1 MLNLESSR
9 SILLY
14 LDWNVITRCR
24 NLDKLDPR
32 RREEIEKL
40 LDLLSVFYKQLTIPY
55 SPAHLLDIKK
65 GFLKNPTFLTSD
77 FEILT
82 KITTNLF
89 LVENIEKA
97 EPQLTIKEP
106 SKQFEELISQN
117 HKEEVAVVDII
128 AVLEAQIPPAL
139 LPLLDKIFVTEKQ
152 LSEFSKL
159 GVVSQDLKE
168 KITFKDLLFEFAKKV
183 EVLLKKGV
191 NSYPEVRQ
199 LLLHSAPTLTDLNN
213 DEALSELQKRDEEF
227 AVEITKDQVKKV
239 LENTELNYQSKVFET
254 VSLYWSIDAQG
265 YKKEKFSQKNT
276 GDNFFAD
283 SLHCY
288 YASHCD
294 IYITGDEISHEKSTL
309 ILKALNKKTKVFEL
323 KSIDECINLVHEL
336 LNNK

>member
-1 MLNLESSR
+1 MENLEESKP
-9 SILLY
+9 LCLY

-24 NLDKLDPR
+24 NLHKLDPA

-40 LDLLSVFYKQLTIPY
+40 LELLSVFEKQLTIPY
-55 SPAHLLDIKK
+55 SPAHLQDIKK

-82 KITTNLF
+82 KITSNVF
-89 LVENIEKA
+89 LVENLEEAK
-97 EPQLTIKEP
+97 PHLTIKEP

-117 HKEEVAVVDII
+117 YQEETAVVDII
-128 AVLEAQIPPAL
+128 AVIEAQIPPDL
-139 LPLLDKIFVTEKQ
+139 LPFLDEVVFTKEQLTEFVN
-152 LSEFSKL
+152 L
-159 GVVSQDLKE
+159 GIVPHDVKE
-168 KITFKDLLFEFAKKV
+168 QITFKELLFELAKKI
-183 EVLLKKGV
+183 EVLLKLGV
-191 NSYPEVRQ
+191 NSYPEARQ
-199 LLLHSAPTLTDLNN
+199 MLLDSASKLTGLNN
-213 DEALSELQKRDEEF
+213 DEALNQLLKRDEEF
-227 AVEITKDQVKKV
+227 ALEITRDQVKKV

-294 IYITGDEISHEKSTL
+294 IYVTGDEISHEKSTL
-309 ILKALNKKTKVFEL
+309 VLKALNKKTKVFEL
-323 KSIDECINLVHEL
+323 KSIDECINFVHQL